1 VKDEGERKEKK
12 ITQASHSDLWISPIN
27 PMGSCPNTSSKFV
40 WVYNLGKLDF
50 MSYHNPDEDNG
61 VGL

>member
-1 VKDEGERKEKK
+1 VKDEGENKEKK
-12 ITQASHSDLWISPIN
+12 RIQASHSNLWISSIN
-27 PMGSCPNTSSKFV
+27 PMGSCPNTGSNFV
-40 WVYNLGKLDF
+40 WVHNLGKMEF